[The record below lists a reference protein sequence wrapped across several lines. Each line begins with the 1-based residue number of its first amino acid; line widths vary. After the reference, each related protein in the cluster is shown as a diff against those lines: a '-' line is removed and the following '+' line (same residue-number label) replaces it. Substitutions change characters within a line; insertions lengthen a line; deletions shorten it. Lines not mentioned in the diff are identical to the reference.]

1 MLDWIQTVEGATT
14 WAMFIQCAVKFSLA
28 VGLAGLVGYERQR
41 KGRPAG
47 LRTHILVCLGSTLL
61 MTMSDTFAGEWVE
74 GGAPVWFDR
83 GRVAAGIVTGVGFL
97 GAGTIITIGSKQ
109 HGLTT
114 AAMIW
119 FVASL
124 GVALGSGYYLIAA
137 LATAFALS
145 VVVGMGAME
154 HILPSRGYF
163 SLKLRMKKGHEPIE
177 TVIASLKE
185 LGSFRVRTS
194 RVRWKP
200 EETELTL
207 SIETLTV
214 REFDAL
220 AKIVEE
226 KFSGLIEVQLEG

>member
-1 MLDWIQTVEGATT
+1 M
-14 WAMFIQCAVKFSLA
+14 KFSLA

-61 MTMSDTFAGEWVE
+61 MTMSDIFANEWAE

-97 GAGTIITIGSKQ
+97 GAGTIITIGNKQ

-137 LATAFALS
+137 LATAFALA
-145 VVVGMGAME
+145 VVVGMGALE
-154 HILPSRGYF
+154 HVLPSRGYF
-163 SLKLRMKKGHEPIE
+163 TLRLRMGKEHDRIE
-177 TVIASLKE
+177 TIVDTLQAA
-185 LGSFRVRTS
+185 GPFRVRTS
-194 RVRWKP
+194 KIRWRQD
-200 EETELTL
+200 ETELTL
-207 SIETLTV
+207 KIEAPSV
-214 REFDAL
+214 RDFAAL
-220 AKIVEE
+220 ANIAEE
-226 KFSGLIEVQLEG
+226 QFAGITEVHLDR